1 MPTPPPS
8 PTPNRFALLGL
19 ALSML
24 LSSLGTSIANVAL
37 PTLVQE
43 LASSFGA
50 VQWVV
55 LAYLFAITGSLLVA
69 EGMARE
75 LVNRIQN
82 IRKTRDFNVTDR
94 IQIDLEKHPAV
105 EEAVAQF
112 GQYISDEVLAVRLD
126 LVAGVEG
133 EVLDLPEEV
142 VVKVRVELA

>member
-55 LAYLFAITGSLLVA
+55 LAYLFAITLNVNGGS
-69 EGMARE
+69 
-75 LVNRIQN
+75 
-82 IRKTRDFNVTDR
+82 
-94 IQIDLEKHPAV
+94 
-105 EEAVAQF
+105 
-112 GQYISDEVLAVRLD
+112 SDWPR
-126 LVAGVEG
+126 
-133 EVLDLPEEV
+133 
-142 VVKVRVELA
+142 RS